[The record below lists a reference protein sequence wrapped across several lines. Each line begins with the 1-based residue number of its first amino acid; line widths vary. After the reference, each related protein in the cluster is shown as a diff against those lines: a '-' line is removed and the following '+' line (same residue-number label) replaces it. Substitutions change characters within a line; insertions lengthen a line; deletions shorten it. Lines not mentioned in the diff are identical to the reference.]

1 MNEENKKLNIIVFGA
16 NGMLGSDLVELLGY
30 EEGVYFRGYTK
41 TECDVTSY
49 EDLYNV
55 IGDVDNVTNVINCTG
70 YTNVD
75 GCEENE
81 EYAYKINS
89 EPLESMVKLCLD
101 SQIHLTHIST
111 DYVFEGLKKEPY
123 LEMDETVPLSVYG
136 KSKLAGEGFVR
147 NMGDK
152 GLVIRT
158 SGLYGKHGKNFIDKA
173 LNKIELGTSVDLI
186 EDQILTPSYTMDI
199 ANVIIQL
206 AMSFKSGLFHVT
218 NSGSCSWFDF
228 VKKGSELCDYNIEH
242 SKKVKSEDLERKA
255 ERPKYSVLSMKRLR
269 TTIPEKL
276 RSWEDALYQYLLET
290 RRIYE

>member
-1 MNEENKKLNIIVFGA
+1 MNEEKLNIVVFGA
-16 NGMLGSDLVELLGY
+16 NGMLGSDLLELLEY
-30 EEGVYFRGYTK
+30 EENIYFRGYTK
-41 TECDVTSY
+41 TECDITSY

-55 IGDVDNVTNVINCTG
+55 IGDVDNITNVINCVA
-70 YTNVD
+70 YNNVD
-75 GCEENE
+75 ECENNE
-81 EYAYKINS
+81 KHAYKINA
-89 EPLESMVKLCLD
+89 EALDNMVKLCLA

-111 DYVFEGLKKEPY
+111 NYVFEGLKNEPY
-123 LEMDETVPLSVYG
+123 LEMDETIPLSVYG

-158 SGLYGKHGKNFIDKA
+158 SGLYGKHGKNFVDKA
-173 LNKIELGTSVDLI
+173 LNKLELGTSVDLI

-218 NSGSCSWFDF
+218 NSGSCSWFEF
-228 VKKGSELCDYNIEH
+228 VKKGAELCDFNIEY
-242 SKKVKSEDLERKA
+242 SKKVKAEDLQRKA
-255 ERPKYSVLSMKRLR
+255 MRPKYSVLSMKRLN
-269 TTIPEKL
+269 TTLPEPL
-276 RSWEDALYQYLLET
+276 RKWEDALYQYLLET